1 MRWSNIALIEREGHM
16 ISSDI
21 IRGHLDAIILKL
33 IIEKDRYGYE
43 ISKEIAKRTDNVFEI
58 KEATLYAV
66 FQRLEKNEY
75 IVSYSG
81 QITHG
86 RTRKYYK
93 VTALGKE
100 YYLQK
105 AQEWKATKEII
116 SLFMEEKR

>member
-1 MRWSNIALIEREGHM
+1 M

-43 ISKEIAKRTDNVFEI
+43 ISKEISSRTNNAFEI

-66 FQRLEKNEY
+66 FQRLEKNEF

-86 RTRKYYK
+86 RKRKYYK
-93 VTALGKE
+93 VTESGQDYFQDKVK
-100 YYLQK
+100 QW
-105 AQEWKATKEII
+105 QVTKEII
-116 SLFMEEKR
+116 DTLMEEKVS

>member
-1 MRWSNIALIEREGHM
+1 M

-43 ISKEIAKRTDNVFEI
+43 ISKEISKRTDSVFEI

-66 FQRLEKNEY
+66 FQRLEKKEL

-86 RTRKYYK
+86 RKRKYYK

-100 YYLQK
+100 YFDVK
-105 AQEWKATKEII
+105 VEEWQATKKII
-116 SLFMEEKR
+116 NTFMEEQK

>member
-1 MRWSNIALIEREGHM
+1 M

-43 ISKEIAKRTDNVFEI
+43 ISKEIGSRTNNQFEI

-86 RTRKYYK
+86 RKRKYYK
-93 VTALGKE
+93 VTALGRE
-100 YYLQK
+100 YFEEK
-105 AQEWKATKEII
+105 ASEWEITKEII
-116 SLFMEEKR
+116 NLFMEDEK

>member
-1 MRWSNIALIEREGHM
+1 M

-43 ISKEIAKRTDNVFEI
+43 ISKEISERTNNVFEI

-66 FQRLEKNEY
+66 FQRLEKKHF

-93 VTALGKE
+93 ITALGKE
-100 YYLQK
+100 YFDEKLN
-105 AQEWKATKEII
+105 EWKLTKEII
-116 SLFMEEKR
+116 DTLLEEKK

>member
-1 MRWSNIALIEREGHM
+1 M

-21 IRGHLDAIILKL
+21 LRGHLDAIILKL

-43 ISKEIAKRTDNVFEI
+43 ISKEISIRTDNTFEI

-86 RTRKYYK
+86 RKRKYYK
-93 VTALGKE
+93 ITEQGHAF
-100 YYLQK
+100 Y
-105 AQEWKATKEII
+105 QEKLCEWEETKRII
-116 SLFMEEKR
+116 DLFMEGKNEKN

>member
-1 MRWSNIALIEREGHM
+1 ML
-16 ISSDI
+16 SSDN

-43 ISKEIAKRTDNVFEI
+43 ISKEITKRTNNQFEI

-66 FQRLEKNEY
+66 FQRLERNEY

-86 RTRKYYK
+86 RKRKYYK
-93 VTALGKE
+93 VTALGRE
-100 YYLQK
+100 YFDEK
-105 AQEWKATKEII
+105 AEEWKETKEII
-116 SLFMEEKR
+116 NLFMEADK

>member
-1 MRWSNIALIEREGHM
+1 ML
-16 ISSDI
+16 SSDT

-43 ISKEIAKRTDNVFEI
+43 ISKEITKRTNNQFEI

-66 FQRLEKNEY
+66 FQRLERNEY

-86 RTRKYYK
+86 RKRKYYK
-93 VTALGKE
+93 VTALGRE
-100 YYLQK
+100 YFGEK
-105 AQEWKATKEII
+105 AEEWQETKEII
-116 SLFMEEKR
+116 NLFMEADK

>member
-1 MRWSNIALIEREGHM
+1 M

-43 ISKEIAKRTDNVFEI
+43 ISKEISRRTNNLFEI

-66 FQRLEKNEY
+66 FQRLEKKEF
-75 IVSYSG
+75 IVSYSW

-86 RTRKYYK
+86 RKRKYYK
-93 VTALGKE
+93 VTATGKE
-100 YYLQK
+100 FFDEK
-105 AQEWKATKEII
+105 VEEWQVTKKII
-116 SLFMEEKR
+116 NTFMEEKKWLLLKTM

>member
-1 MRWSNIALIEREGHM
+1 M

-43 ISKEIAKRTDNVFEI
+43 ISKEISQRTDGVFEI

-66 FQRLEKNEY
+66 FQRLEKKEL

-81 QITHG
+81 EITHG
-86 RTRKYYK
+86 RKRKYYK
-93 VTALGKE
+93 VTALGKAFFSLKE
-100 YYLQK
+100 K
-105 AQEWKATKEII
+105 EWKTTKEII
-116 SLFMEEKR
+116 NTFMEEKV

>member
-1 MRWSNIALIEREGHM
+1 M

-43 ISKEIAKRTDNVFEI
+43 ISKEISSRTNNQFEI

-86 RTRKYYK
+86 RKRKYYK
-93 VTALGKE
+93 VTALGRE
-100 YYLQK
+100 YFEEK
-105 AQEWKATKEII
+105 ASEWEITKEII
-116 SLFMEEKR
+116 NLFMEDEK

>member
-1 MRWSNIALIEREGHM
+1 M

-21 IRGHLDAIILKL
+21 IRGHLDAIILRL

-43 ISKEIAKRTDNVFEI
+43 ISKEISLRTDNQFEI

-66 FQRLEKNEY
+66 FQRLEKNEH

-86 RTRKYYK
+86 RKRKYYK

-100 YYLQK
+100 YFK
-105 AQEWKATKEII
+105 EKIREWEVTKRII
-116 SLFMEEKR
+116 NLLMED